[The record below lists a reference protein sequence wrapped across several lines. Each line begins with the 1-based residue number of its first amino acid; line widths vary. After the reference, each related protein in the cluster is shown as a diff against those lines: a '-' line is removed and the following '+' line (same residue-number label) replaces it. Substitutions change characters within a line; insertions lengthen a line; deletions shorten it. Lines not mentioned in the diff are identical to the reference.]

1 MSAIA
6 MSSGTTEFPVNAAV
20 NAREWFAAI
29 VDLENVAI
37 MDDGRVSLPEM
48 RILLSAIGSRVT
60 DMPVRVATGI
70 NVLRPYMGLLRV
82 QRWASQS
89 SRPNRMP
96 LTRHSAKRRDT
107 SSAAGSPTSLS

>member
-6 MSSGTTEFPVNAAV
+6 MSSGTTEFPVNAVV
-20 NAREWFAAI
+20 NARERFAAI

-48 RILLSAIGSRVT
+48 RIILSAIGSRVT

-70 NVLRPYMGLLRV
+70 NLLRPTWVCSVSSGG
-82 QRWASQS
+82 ASRS

-96 LTRHSAKRRDT
+96 PTRRSTKRRET
-107 SSAAGSPTSLS
+107 SSGAGSRTSLS

>member
-20 NAREWFAAI
+20 NARERFAAI

-48 RILLSAIGSRVT
+48 RILLGAIGSRVPT
-60 DMPVRVATGI
+60 CPCVATGI
-70 NVLRPYMGLLRV
+70 NVLRPYHGPAPCPAVGLTLV
-82 QRWASQS
+82 KTE
-89 SRPNRMP
+89 P
-96 LTRHSAKRRDT
+96 D
-107 SSAAGSPTSLS
+107 AADKALCEAA